1 MQVPY
6 LGQIHS
12 PCNVVPESDKICI
25 LHQEM
30 STQYVYVVGEVLS
43 HFVKTL
49 FTPLL
54 PQPVHFL
61 G

>member
-1 MQVPY
+1 MSGRNAFKFDMQVPY

-30 STQYVYVVGEVLS
+30 STQYVYVVGEV
-43 HFVKTL
+43 
-49 FTPLL
+49 
-54 PQPVHFL
+54 
-61 G
+61 